1 MSHNILITGAS
12 GYLGGTILA
21 RWERAR
27 LPPYQKLYALVRS
40 EEQGEAVKK
49 YGAKPIFFDIK
60 DEASIRTAIIENQIT
75 VVYYLIDA
83 MTSVSQIPM
92 IKALAEVKKKIGKDV
107 HFLHT
112 SGAKI
117 FSNHAGLPTDR
128 PILDKDP
135 ELYGLQNNSV
145 AKYIPVQMVC
155 SIQNFSLILADA
167 E

>member
-21 RWERAR
+21 RWERAK
-27 LPPYQKLYALVRS
+27 LPPYRTLYALVRTK
-40 EEQGEAVKK
+40 EQGEAVKK
-49 YGAKPIFFDIK
+49 YGAEPISFDIK
-60 DEASIRTAIIENQIT
+60 EEASIRTAIIENEIT
-75 VVYYLIDA
+75 VVYFLVDA

-92 IKALAEVKKKIGKDV
+92 IKALAGVKERTGKEV

-128 PILDKDP
+128 PILDNDP
-135 ELYGLQNNSV
+135 ELYGLQKSSV
-145 AKYIPVQMVC
+145 PKYGVAQMVC
-155 SIQNFSLILADA
+155 SIKHLILQ
-167 E
+167 

>member
-21 RWERAR
+21 RWERAK
-27 LPPYQKLYALVRS
+27 LPPYQTLYTLVRS

-49 YGAKPIFFDIK
+49 YGATPIFFDVK
-60 DEASIRTAIIENQIT
+60 DEASIRTAIVENEIT

-83 MTSVSQIPM
+83 MTSVSQILM
-92 IKALAEVKKKIGKDV
+92 IKALAEVKEKTGKDV

-117 FSNHAGLPTDR
+117 FSNHAGHPTDR
-128 PILDKDP
+128 PILDNDP
-135 ELYGLQNNSV
+135 ELYGLQKSSI
-145 AKYIPVQMVC
+145 AKYAPVQMVG
-155 SIQNFSLILADA
+155 SATNFSLA
-167 E
+167 